1 MSENHTGISERR
13 RVVITGMGL
22 VSPVGNDVESSW
34 QAIRNGES
42 GIRRLTHFE
51 PDHIDTH
58 IAGEV
63 KNFDAETIFGRR
75 ESRRTDRFVQYALV
89 AGQQALDD
97 AKFSITDANRYDVG
111 CVVGTGI
118 GGIGTLYLGIQR
130 FIAKGQKG
138 VSPLMVPMMLPD
150 AAAGKVSIDFGIRGP
165 NWSINTACATGN
177 SCIGDAAELIRR
189 GLVNTMLAGSAEASL
204 QDICVVG
211 FANMTALSRRNEEPE
226 RASRPFDAD
235 RDGFVMAEGS
245 GMLLLE
251 EREQALERGAHIH
264 AEVLG
269 YGSTSDAFHITAPSE
284 NGESASEAV
293 RLALEDADMSAD
305 DIHYINAHGTSTPL
319 NDTSE
324 TNALKLSLKEAA
336 HRIPISS
343 TKSMT
348 GHMLGAAGSAEAIF
362 SILAM
367 RDQFIPPTINY
378 EEYDPSCDLD
388 YTPNQGKPGKIQRV
402 MTNSFGFGGHNA
414 VLILGKNGE

>member
-1 MSENHTGISERR
+1 MKQKRSVNDR
-13 RVVITGMGL
+13 RVVVTGMGL
-22 VSPVGNDVESSW
+22 VCPVGNDVDSSW
-34 QAIRNGES
+34 NSIRVGKT
-42 GIRRLTHFE
+42 GIDRLTLFE
-51 PDHIDTH
+51 PSHIDTR

-63 KNFDAETIFGRR
+63 KEFDSEAIFGRR
-75 ESRRTDRFVQYALV
+75 ESRRTDRFVQFALV

-97 AKFSITDANRYDVG
+97 AGFQINDSNRYEIG

-130 FIAKGQKG
+130 FIARGQKG

-177 SCIGDAAELIRR
+177 NCIGDAAELIRR
-189 GLVNTMLAGSAEASL
+189 GEVNTMLAGSAEAAL

-211 FANMTALSRRNEEPE
+211 FANMTALSQRNEDAQ
-226 RASRPFDAD
+226 RASRPFDAE

-251 EREQALERGAHIH
+251 EREQALARGAKIY
-264 AEVLG
+264 AEILG
-269 YGSTSDAFHITAPSE
+269 YGSTSDAHHITAPSE
-284 NGESASEAV
+284 NGESAAEAV
-293 RLALEDADMSAD
+293 RLALQDAQLKPT
-305 DIHYINAHGTSTPL
+305 DIQYINAHGTSTPL

-324 TNALKLSLKEAA
+324 TNALKLALGDMAF
-336 HRIPISS
+336 HIPISS

-348 GHMLGAAGSAEAIF
+348 GHMLGAAGAAEAIF

-367 RDQFIPPTINY
+367 RDNYVPPTINY
-378 EEYDPSCDLD
+378 EIPDPSCDLD
-388 YTPNQGKPGKIQRV
+388 YTVNKGRHHPIENV

-414 VLILGKNGE
+414 VLILGQHRD

>member
-1 MSENHTGISERR
+1 MSASSPDGCR
-13 RVVITGMGL
+13 RVVVTGMGL
-22 VSPVGNDVESSW
+22 VCPVGNTVEDSW
-34 QAIRNGES
+34 NH
-42 GIRRLTHFE
+42 IRRGKTGIDRLTLFE
-51 PDHIDTH
+51 PSHINTH

-63 KNFDAETIFGRR
+63 KEFDSEAIFGRR
-75 ESRRTDRFVQYALV
+75 ESRRTDRFVQFALV
-89 AGQQALDD
+89 AGQQALTD
-97 AKFSITDANRYDVG
+97 AGFQINDANRYDVG

-177 SCIGDAAELIRR
+177 NCIGDAAELIRK
-189 GLVNTMLAGSAEASL
+189 GGVNTMLAGSAEAAL

-211 FANMTALSRRNEEPE
+211 FANMTALSHRNDDPQG
-226 RASRPFDAD
+226 ASRPFDAD
-235 RDGFVMAEGS
+235 RDGFVMAEGA

-251 EREQALERGAHIH
+251 EREQARARGAHIY
-264 AEVLG
+264 AEILG
-269 YGSTSDAFHITAPSE
+269 YGSTSDAHHITAPSE
-284 NGESASEAV
+284 DGESAAEAV
-293 RLALEDADMSAD
+293 RLAMADAGLQATEID
-305 DIHYINAHGTSTPL
+305 YINAHGTSTPL

-324 TNALKLSLKEAA
+324 TNALKLALGELAYQ
-336 HRIPISS
+336 IPINS

-362 SILAM
+362 SLLAM
-367 RDQFIPPTINY
+367 RDGFVPPTINY
-378 EEYDPSCDLD
+378 ETPDPSCDLD
-388 YTPNQGKPGKIQRV
+388 YTANQGKTHAIDHV

-414 VLILGKNGE
+414 VLIFGKHRD

>member
-1 MSENHTGISERR
+1 MSAKGAAAVKRR

-22 VSPVGNDVESSW
+22 VCPVGNDVESAW
-34 QAIRNGES
+34 QGIRTGRS
-42 GIRRLTHFE
+42 GIGRLTHFE
-51 PDHIDTH
+51 PSHIDTH

-63 KNFDAETIFGRR
+63 RDFDAEALFGRR
-75 ESRRTDRFVQYALV
+75 EARRTDRFVQYAL
-89 AGQQALDD
+89 AASQQALDD
-97 AKFSITDANRYDVG
+97 AGFLISDANRYDIG

-130 FIAKGQKG
+130 FTARGQKG

-177 SCIGDAAELIRR
+177 NCIGDAAELIRR

-211 FANMTALSRRNEEPE
+211 FANMTALSRRNDEPE

-251 EREQALERGAHIH
+251 EREQALARGAHIH
-264 AEVLG
+264 AEILG
-269 YGSTSDAFHITAPSE
+269 YGSTSDAHHITAPNE
-284 NGESASEAV
+284 QGESAAEAV
-293 RLALEDADMSAD
+293 RLAMADAGLSAD
-305 DIHYINAHGTSTPL
+305 DIHYINAHGTSTLL

-324 TNALKLSLKEAA
+324 TNALKLALEEAA
-336 HRIPISS
+336 YQIPISS

-362 SILAM
+362 STLAI
-367 RDQFIPPTINY
+367 RDNFVPPTINY
-378 EEYDPSCDLD
+378 ETPDSSCDLN
-388 YTPNQGKPGKIQRV
+388 YTVNEGARREIRQV

-414 VLILGKNGE
+414 VLILGQHDS